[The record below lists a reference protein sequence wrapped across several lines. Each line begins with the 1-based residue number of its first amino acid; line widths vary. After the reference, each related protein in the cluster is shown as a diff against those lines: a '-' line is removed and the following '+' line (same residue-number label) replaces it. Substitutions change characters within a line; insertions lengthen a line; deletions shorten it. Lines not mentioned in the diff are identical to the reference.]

1 MAGAWV
7 NHGVIFIFGWTIPLT
22 GRDKN
27 ISPPYN
33 WLLNKIVQKCSVK
46 KFNHSAFITG
56 AHSSWAVTVRFV
68 LLSRGTEMRW
78 WRKWLN
84 RWHARAFVRFASLT
98 ESSQLT
104 PCQTGTMRQTLSP
117 TLSAPQWL
125 ALKTLFDLR
134 YTDQFTVLDVCKHL
148 SNLSKKPHIPFNVWA
163 SVIIRSF
170 KNAVWGTIITLISVL
185 ICWL

>member
-1 MAGAWV
+1 
-7 NHGVIFIFGWTIPLT
+7 
-22 GRDKN
+22 
-27 ISPPYN
+27 
-33 WLLNKIVQKCSVK
+33 
-46 KFNHSAFITG
+46 
-56 AHSSWAVTVRFV
+56 
-68 LLSRGTEMRW
+68 MRW

-163 SVIIRSF
+163 SVIIRSL
-170 KNAVWGTIITLISVL
+170 KMLYRHNYNIDICSDLLIIIPIRSQKPQEVPTSSITVRMVTGDNITLHVPLLPNVASSILAMTSCV
-185 ICWL
+185 